1 MELIC
6 IMGKSRGFSLKVVG
20 LRVGVC
26 GKARA
31 ECVVELEGMRELGVK
46 MCELSSVRQDR
57 MILVSEGSSVS
68 RLSSHNSVMR
78 RNSI

>member
-1 MELIC
+1 
-6 IMGKSRGFSLKVVG
+6 MGKSRGFSLKVVG

-31 ECVVELEGMRELGVK
+31 ECVVELEGMRDLGVK
-46 MCELSSVRQDR
+46 MCGFSSARQDR
-57 MILVSEGSSVS
+57 MVLVSERSPVS